1 MLHVR
6 HTGSKK
12 KRKRKRKGGAL
23 KAWCTVPGD
32 CSDLQLFL
40 CTNLLNLRIFY
51 SFLAL
56 SLFFFFCYRVSK
68 GSTQKIRMRRRR
80 RQPKSQL
87 SAALL
92 IFLGSSQ
99 VLSQQRVSERKDLLA
114 KFSTGACHPV
124 RERASSS
131 PRAEHKCS
139 EDFQRLAQKKKKKA
153 HSWVLNPPLCGNKM
167 KLGFVFIGVK
177 ILREDD
183 LTEIPVKI
191 WENKQQGV
199 ISD

>member
-1 MLHVR
+1 MLH
-6 HTGSKK
+6 
-12 KRKRKRKGGAL
+12 A
-23 KAWCTVPGD
+23 VPGD

-40 CTNLLNLRIFY
+40 CTDLLNLRIFY
-51 SFLAL
+51 SFLVFFL
-56 SLFFFFCYRVSK
+56 SFFFLYYRVSK

-114 KFSTGACHPV
+114 KFSTGACHPA

-139 EDFQRLAQKKKKKA
+139 EDFQRLAKKKKGA
-153 HSWVLNPPLCGNKM
+153 L
-167 KLGFVFIGVK
+167 LGLK
-177 ILREDD
+177 SSLM
-183 LTEIPVKI
+183 
-191 WENKQQGV
+191 W
-199 ISD
+199 